1 MGRNGSDSKSSPC
14 TRSQKI
20 SVEFLLIN
28 HPLDCPFVIKL
39 ENVICKTL
47 AYGKSESKDSLKKKR
62 TFEPEDIGPN
72 IQLHMNRCILCYRC
86 VMVADQLTDDR
97 VHGVMDRRSF

>member
-1 MGRNGSDSKSSPC
+1 MYKKPENQCRVFIDQSPIRLSVCDQAGECDLQSFSLRKIRIKSF
-14 TRSQKI
+14 I
-20 SVEFLLIN
+20 E
-28 HPLDCPFVIKL
+28 
-39 ENVICKTL
+39 E
-47 AYGKSESKDSLKKKR
+47 EKR

-97 VHGVMDRRSF
+97 VHGSNG